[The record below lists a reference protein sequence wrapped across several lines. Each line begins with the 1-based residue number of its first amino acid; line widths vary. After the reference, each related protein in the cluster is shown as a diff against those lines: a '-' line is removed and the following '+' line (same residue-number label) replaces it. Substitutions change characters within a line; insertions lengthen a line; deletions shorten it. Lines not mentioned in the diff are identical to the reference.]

1 MTTKTSSIP
10 KKIGTAVVGFAILIG
25 SIGKFAPHLFMNL
38 PFPLSIIL
46 WASTGNSMPP
56 YFMDDAWKEDEIDSW
71 MKDGDLVVATGAKS
85 GTTWMLYC
93 THQIRTN
100 GTDLDDELYP
110 DVSLT
115 TPWPDLRQSRKANWI
130 QQKERLN
137 TTILPDGRAL
147 RDLWDHPSYSFRIFK
162 SHFAPPD
169 LPVTKK
175 GGKKIKY
182 MAMARNGI
190 DVAASMTPFYSAH
203 TDRFRNLWGGF
214 PPVIDESSYDSDEPP
229 AAVKDILPGGPLGF
243 FYFGYVKKWWEYRKE
258 PNVILLHYSD
268 IRKDLKGGV
277 KRIAKFLD
285 VDLNPKELNTVT
297 ERCGIEH
304 MRKANKFL
312 YRLPLNDDPEALW
325 DLEKDHI
332 IKSGS
337 FVKKGGIGTGAAIF
351 SDKVVAQWK
360 KAEEDEFGHNP
371 ALLKWAREGGD
382 FPSE

>member
-1 MTTKTSSIP
+1 
-10 KKIGTAVVGFAILIG
+10 
-25 SIGKFAPHLFMNL
+25 
-38 PFPLSIIL
+38 
-46 WASTGNSMPP
+46 
-56 YFMDDAWKEDEIDSW
+56 
-71 MKDGDLVVATGAKS
+71 VACAYHT
-85 GTTWMLYC
+85 
-93 THQIRTN
+93 
-100 GTDLDDELYP
+100 
-110 DVSLT
+110 
-115 TPWPDLRQSRKANWI
+115 LRK
-130 QQKERLN
+130 
-137 TTILPDGRAL
+137 
-147 RDLWDHPSYSFRIFK
+147 
-162 SHFAPPD
+162 
-169 LPVTKK
+169 
-175 GGKKIKY
+175 
-182 MAMARNGI
+182 
-190 DVAASMTPFYSAH
+190 
-203 TDRFRNLWGGF
+203 GF
-214 PPVIDESSYDSDEPP
+214 PPVIDESSYDSAEPP
-229 AAVKDILPGGPLGF
+229 AAVKDILPGGALGF

-277 KRIAKFLD
+277 RRIAKFLD

-332 IKSGS
+332 INSGS
-337 FVKKGGIGTGAAIF
+337 FVKTGGIGTGAAIF